1 MLRLSTKTVVLLAAV
16 VLLLT
21 TGSIAALDWPIKE
34 QIDLSSG
41 FGDFRQDHFHGG
53 VDIRTGGEEG
63 LEVFSPVNGYVWR
76 VKMSYDGYG
85 KGLYIRDK
93 DGHIYVFGHLSQF
106 ADDIEQPVRAR
117 QVARRTYAQ
126 DMYFPEDSLQVKK
139 GQLIGFT
146 GQSGYG
152 GPHLHFEKRSVDNK
166 PLNPLKHGLKL
177 RDKVKPQF
185 TRLGFQ
191 MTDDSSLFDTGTR
204 KVFFDVPSGRK
215 AGKYH
220 LDTTLYFHRPVGVL
234 AECFD
239 MMRPRGMKQSVY
251 RLSLYF
257 DGRLYYE
264 AVLDTLDYETSDV
277 VNLEFDYLSAMDDR
291 KRVRRL
297 FEKTGNRF
305 SGSRAVIGAN
315 GVFGQVGE
323 KPGKHQ
329 GKIVAEDCAGNKSE
343 LTFDFL
349 WGPPGHMVALDS
361 MVVHSYREADC
372 YFSTLPEFE
381 DFDIDSLVVF
391 ANRGDMWH
399 RVESINTGDSDGP
412 ELKCSLS
419 VGGVENALL
428 RVFLFNRDGCLIRDN
443 IFNGITERGKKRVE
457 LAYDIIEDGL
467 LVTLDAH
474 VKRGSRTRLELY
486 YRDSLLGVEYPQL
499 FNMLRYVCFIPPRKE
514 YARIDRI
521 GFAMS
526 ADASLSPAMKDS
538 LNIMI
543 VGMEDIEEMAFG
555 DRFKITTGRSD
566 FHEPQFIEVRENY
579 ILNKGSLLLNS
590 EHYVITPESF
600 ACRNY
605 FEIAVNLKR
614 TGKYNR
620 YSGLCWLDEKK
631 NRWVWMKDNQFDG
644 DRLTARAGGGGSIAA
659 VFDYDPPEINRLNIK
674 AGRTY
679 SPDRVDIRFET
690 RDTLSGIPSDGGIT
704 VTLNGQWLPCDY
716 DPETL
721 QARAVPGSPL
731 EPGEHHLGITIT
743 DRVGNTTEQF
753 AKFRV
758 Q

>member
-1 MLRLSTKTVVLLAAV
+1 MFRLSTKPAALLATA

-21 TGSIAALDWPIKE
+21 AGSVAGQEWPIKE

-53 VDIRTGGEEG
+53 IDIRTGGEEG
-63 LEVFSPVNGYVWR
+63 LEIFSPVDGHVWR

-85 KGLYIRDK
+85 KGLYIRGK
-93 DGHIYVFGHLSQF
+93 DGHIYVFGHLSRF
-106 ADDIEQPVRAR
+106 ADEIEQPVRAR
-117 QVARRTYAQ
+117 QVAQRTYAQ
-126 DMYFPEDSLQVKK
+126 DIYFSEDSLQVRK
-139 GQLIGFT
+139 GQLIGYT

-152 GPHLHFEKRSVDNK
+152 GPHLHFEERTADNR

-185 TRLGFQ
+185 TRIGFQ
-191 MTDDSSLFDTGTR
+191 MTDDSSLFDNGTR
-204 KVFFDVPSGRK
+204 KVFIDLPLGRK
-215 AGKYH
+215 PGAYH

-239 MMRPRGMKQSVY
+239 MMRPEGMKQSVY
-251 RLSLYF
+251 KLSLYF

-264 AVLDTLDYETSDV
+264 AILDTLDYETSDA

-291 KRVRRL
+291 KHVRRL
-297 FEKTGNRF
+297 FEKAGNRF
-305 SGSRAVIGAN
+305 TGSHAVSGAR
-315 GVFGQVGE
+315 GVFGLVAE
-323 KPGKHQ
+323 KPGKYE
-329 GKIVAEDCAGNKSE
+329 GKIVAEDCDGNKSE

-349 WGPPGHMVALDS
+349 WGPPGDMVALDS
-361 MVVHSYREADC
+361 MVVHSYRDADC
-372 YFSTLPEFE
+372 YFSTLPEIS
-381 DFDIDSLVVF
+381 DFDIDSLTVF
-391 ANRGDMWH
+391 VNRGDMWY
-399 RVESINTGDSDGP
+399 RVGSISVGDSDQP
-412 ELKCSLS
+412 SLKCALS
-419 VGGVENALL
+419 VGDVENALL

-443 IFNGITERGKKRVE
+443 IFNGVAERGKKRVE
-457 LAYDIIEDGL
+457 LAYEIIEDGL

-474 VKRGSRTRLELY
+474 VKRASQTRLELY
-486 YRDSLLGVEYPQL
+486 YRDSLLGIEYPRL
-499 FNMLRYVCFIPPRKE
+499 FNMLQYICFIPPKKE

-526 ADASLSPAMKDS
+526 ADASMSPRMKDS
-538 LNIMI
+538 LNIMV
-543 VGMEDIEEMAFG
+543 VGLEDTEEMTFG
-555 DRFKITTGRSD
+555 DRFKLTTGKLD
-566 FHEPQFIEVRENY
+566 FHEPRFIEVRENY
-579 ILNKGSLLLNS
+579 ILNKGPLLLNS

-600 ACRNY
+600 ACRDY
-605 FEIAVNLKR
+605 FEVAVSMKR
-614 TGKYNR
+614 AGAYDR

-631 NRWVWMKDNQFDG
+631 NRWVWLRDNQYLG
-644 DRLTARAGGGGSIAA
+644 DWLTARAGGGGSVAA
-659 VFDYDPPEINRLNIK
+659 VFDYDPPEINRLNII

-679 SPDRVDIRFET
+679 PRDRVDIRFET

-721 QARAVPGSPL
+721 QARAVPPSPP

-743 DRVGNTTEQF
+743 DRVGNRTERF